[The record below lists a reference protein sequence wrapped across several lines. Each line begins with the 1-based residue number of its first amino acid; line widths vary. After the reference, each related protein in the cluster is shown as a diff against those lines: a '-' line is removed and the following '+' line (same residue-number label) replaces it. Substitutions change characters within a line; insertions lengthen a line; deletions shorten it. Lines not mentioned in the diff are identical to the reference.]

1 MSAGKAHGENR
12 QYQVA
17 CRDVLMFRDAT
28 LVPWQSDGIDIQFA
42 LPDTNWSVDVALRG
56 ASGELVVAECR
67 RTASAV
73 KQEDVAAFAY
83 KVELL
88 RKSLAIDVAGIFMTK
103 TGHQLGAVRVG
114 QFNGIDLVI
123 LEEGSTPPG
132 FTITFLRYDTERE
145 KKMRHMIMH
154 VPKGYYTL
162 TGSPA
167 TLTPGKS
174 SGESESR

>member
-1 MSAGKAHGENR
+1 
-12 QYQVA
+12 
-17 CRDVLMFRDAT
+17 MFRDVT

-67 RTASAV
+67 RPASPV
-73 KQEDVAAFAY
+73 KQEDVAVFAY

-123 LEEGSTPPG
+123 LEEGATPPG
-132 FTITFLRYDTERE
+132 FNITFL
-145 KKMRHMIMH
+145 
-154 VPKGYYTL
+154 
-162 TGSPA
+162 
-167 TLTPGKS
+167 
-174 SGESESR
+174 